1 MLTKIGS
8 HSRLLAAQ
16 IALSTLSS
24 AAVAQSAPAAIDGKR
39 ISGAHYRLP
48 AYETLP
54 DGVRRELDQT
64 ATRLAYDSTRRDHN
78 FILERVRYWSD
89 GLSVV
94 AYVYQPA
101 LHPSR
106 PRPAIIYSRGSYV
119 AGDLAPVLA
128 PMLHRLALEGYT
140 IVAPQYRGSDGG
152 DGKDEMGGA
161 DVDDVL
167 NAVRLAASLPGID
180 SARMFLY
187 GESRGGMMTYQAIR
201 ARAPVK
207 AAAVVGAFADLDSLL
222 ANDPRSRGAAT
233 QIWPDY
239 ASRSAEIANKR
250 SADRWAGDLTVPLL
264 ILHGG
269 ADPQVSPRQALRLA
283 LKLDE
288 LGRTYE
294 LHVFAGGSHTLFARA
309 AERDA
314 AVAAWFRR
322 Y

>member
-1 MLTKIGS
+1 M
-8 HSRLLAAQ
+8 
-16 IALSTLSS
+16 
-24 AAVAQSAPAAIDGKR
+24 
-39 ISGAHYRLP
+39 
-48 AYETLP
+48 
-54 DGVRRELDQT
+54 RRELDQT
-64 ATRLAYDSTRRDHN
+64 ATRLAYDRARRDDN

-94 AYVYQPA
+94 AYVYRPA
-101 LHPSR
+101 RNPSR
-106 PRPAIIYSRGSYV
+106 LRPAIIYSRGSYI

-152 DGKDEMGGA
+152 EGKDEMGGP

-167 NAVRLAASLPGID
+167 NAIHLAASLPGID

-322 Y
+322 YSKER